1 MIRQDG
7 KILSSQR
14 CLTMSDVQAAAR
26 IGCGAATVRKRMK
39 SGELKGYMSDAAQD
53 DGKTGGVFR
62 PSLFSVLVDALGTP
76 EHVALECVLRS
87 LEIAECSA
95 PPSQSDHLP
104 HGQGSAEPLPPG
116 PRSGGRK
123 KRTCE
128 GRGTADQGNRR
139 RSRRATTNCEAPVSL
154 IEQDRGTTAALRVFE
169 GTLSET
175 QKPTRAES
183 A

>member
-62 PSLFSVLVDALGTP
+62 PSLFSVLVDALGIP
-76 EHVALECVLRS
+76 EPVALQCVLRA
-87 LEIAECSA
+87 LALTECNT
-95 PPSQSDHLP
+95 PPSQIHRLL
-104 HGQGSAEPLPPG
+104 HGQGNAG
-116 PRSGGRK
+116 PSQLGQRSGGKRK
-123 KRTCE
+123 QTSE

-154 IEQDRGTTAALRVFE
+154 IEQDRGTTEALRVFE
-169 GTLSET
+169 DTLTGSQET
-175 QKPTRAES
+175 EQAES